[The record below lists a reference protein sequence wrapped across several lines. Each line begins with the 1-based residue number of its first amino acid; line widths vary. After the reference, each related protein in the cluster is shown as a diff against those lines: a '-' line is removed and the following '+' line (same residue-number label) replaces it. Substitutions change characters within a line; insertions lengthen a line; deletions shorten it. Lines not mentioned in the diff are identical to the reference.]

1 MRTILVFLLAILAKP
16 SFSQT
21 VTSADSTADPDFV
34 FEKVEVE
41 ASFPGGEK
49 QWMNFLLKNID
60 PSVPVDKGCRPGT
73 YTVRIQFIVER
84 DGRIR
89 DVKALTNHG
98 FGMEEEFMRV
108 IKKGPKWIP
117 ATQNGR
123 LVNAY
128 RKLPFTFVIARE

>member
-1 MRTILVFLLAILAKP
+1 MRILFLFLLAIISKT

-21 VTSADSTADPDFV
+21 VSSADSTADADLV

-41 ASFPGGEK
+41 ASFPGGAKE
-49 QWMNFLLKNID
+49 WMNFLVKNID
-60 PSVPVDKGCRPGT
+60 PNVPVEKGCRPGT

-108 IKKGPKWIP
+108 LKKGPKWVP
-117 ATQNGR
+117 AMQNGR

>member
-1 MRTILVFLLAILAKP
+1 MRILFLFLLAIISKP

-21 VTSADSTADPDFV
+21 VSTADSTADPDFV

-49 QWMNFLLKNID
+49 AWMQFLVKNID
-60 PSVPVDKGCRPGT
+60 PYVPVERGCRPGT

-89 DVKALTNHG
+89 DIKALTNHG
-98 FGMEEEFMRV
+98 FGMEEEFIRV
-108 IKKGPKWIP
+108 MKKGPKWVP
-117 ATQNGR
+117 ASQNGH

-128 RKLPFTFVIARE
+128 RKQPFTFVIARE